1 MSEKFKNKEANLD
14 EILENTFN
22 SLKDI
27 ASANVVVGKAL
38 DIGNLHIYP
47 VSKVSVG
54 ILTGGGDKIKKKG
67 ICVGCGSGFNIVP
80 IGFVTIKDEIF
91 DFLPV
96 NNDIGTSKILDSLF
110 KIYEGIKNKAEE
122 DKGEED

>member
-1 MSEKFKNKEANLD
+1 MSEKSKNKEANLD

-27 ASANVVVGKAL
+27 ASANVVMGKAIN
-38 DIGNLHIYP
+38 IGNLHIYP

-67 ICVGCGSGFNIVP
+67 ICVGSGSGFNIVP
-80 IGFVTIKDEIF
+80 IGFVTIEEGVF
-91 DFLPV
+91 NYLPV
-96 NNDIGTSKILDSLF
+96 NNDMGTSKIIDGLL

-122 DKGEED
+122 DKNEED

>member
-1 MSEKFKNKEANLD
+1 MSGKSKNKEANLD

-27 ASANVVVGKAL
+27 ASANVVVGKAIN
-38 DIGNLHIYP
+38 IGNVHIYP

-67 ICVGCGSGFNIVP
+67 ICVGSGSGFNIVP

-91 DFLPV
+91 DYLPV

-110 KIYEGIKNKAEE
+110 KIYEGIKNKVEE
-122 DKGEED
+122 DKDEED